1 MSGYNTNRHSIYN
14 TSSSNSMVIALLR
27 SKIKSMEKDHH
38 HHHRGLDDDPSMQQ
52 QQLKQQQL
60 QLFDPVLNKT
70 IVQIEQV
77 LINKRPKNIRRVY
90 IMDHKYR
97 VGWVVDWDIHACMVC
112 HRSFGWF
119 YGRFKHHCR
128 ACGYLVCHDC
138 SPYSTA
144 VPGID
149 EPKGSRVCSSCYGL
163 KSASLLGYGGVTASM
178 TNTAASSSSSM
189 KALDNSS
196 SSSSATATTT
206 AATTGRSYIEKEQ
219 PTLIAT
225 TLSSS
230 PQLLIGEGDIGSR
243 GSVRRR
249 RKTMSGAQ
257 LSLYSSATVI
267 DAMGGMAVDFDEQIM
282 KMELEQMPFYE
293 QDYRY
298 SSSRG
303 CFSVTSISSSS
314 LSSSTSISS
323 PSLSSS
329 SLSSSSTQPS
339 SSSITSSS
347 ATSFC
352 PSSSHLSPCLEYR
365 KMREYVPVDVHV
377 SNLKNII
384 AQGLPEAIAT
394 RIWEMKILWL
404 ICMHKDDIYKV

>member
-14 TSSSNSMVIALLR
+14 ASSSNSMVIALLR
-27 SKIKSMEKDHH
+27 SKIKSMEKDHHHH

-196 SSSSATATTT
+196 SSSATATTT
-206 AATTGRSYIEKEQ
+206 AATTGRTYIEKEQ

-257 LSLYSSATVI
+257 LSLYSSATVV
-267 DAMGGMAVDFDEQIM
+267 DAMGGMVVDFDEQIR

-303 CFSVTSISSSS
+303 CFSVLIYIITNIIIVNINIITIIITIIIIIINPTIIIINNIIICNILLS
-314 LSSSTSISS
+314 LFI
-323 PSLSSS
+323 
-329 SLSSSSTQPS
+329 
-339 SSSITSSS
+339 SSITM
-347 ATSFC
+347 
-352 PSSSHLSPCLEYR
+352 P
-365 KMREYVPVDVHV
+365 
-377 SNLKNII
+377 
-384 AQGLPEAIAT
+384 
-394 RIWEMKILWL
+394 
-404 ICMHKDDIYKV
+404 